1 MRAWKFLTVM
11 LSVLLVATAAYARS
25 TTMVKYTDVIVESDK
40 PLTLEQVK
48 KVILLAASQRHWT
61 ASERDKNRIRLSYS
75 RGKHS
80 AVIDVVYTA
89 KKYSIVYVDSANLN
103 YEGDNIHPTYNS
115 WVNSLK
121 QGIDLGLKTI

>member
-1 MRAWKFLTVM
+1 MRAWKFLTVV
-11 LSVLLVATAAYARS
+11 LSILVIATAAYARS
-25 TTMVKYTDVIVESDK
+25 AQMVKYTDVIVESDK
-40 PLTLEQVK
+40 PLTMEQVK
-48 KVILLAASQRHWT
+48 KVILTAASQRRWT

-75 RGKHS
+75 RGQHS
-80 AVIDVVYTA
+80 AVIDVVYST

-103 YEGDNIHPTYNS
+103 YEGETIHPTYNS

>member
-1 MRAWKFLTVM
+1 MRAWKLLTVM
-11 LSVLLVATAAYARS
+11 LSVLVIAATAYARS
-25 TTMVKYTDVIVESDK
+25 APMVKYTDVIVESDK

-48 KVILLAASQRHWT
+48 KVILTAASQRHWT

-80 AVIDVVYTA
+80 AVIDVVYTT

-103 YEGDNIHPTYNS
+103 YEGENIHPTYNS